1 MTEFSGKVEA
11 RQSVLDEFYT
21 EVFPEKREA
30 PRQPAPRTSATSATD
45 DEIVARAMSFANGGE
60 FTRLWNGNRNGHG
73 SQSEADLALCSML
86 YFASGGSRAD
96 VERLF
101 GQSTFGA
108 RDKWQKRADYRQRT
122 LDLACQGG
130 YWTPSPANGRA
141 APPVADAPS
150 PKHKKEKTPND
161 HASSLSY
168 PASPAAPQSTESSP
182 PSDHMRAAIADSRPK
197 VLLPGDNRP
206 LDMVADE
213 LGEHLAPTPFFV
225 RSDEVVWLDGDQLRI
240 VSPQEFRTL
249 VAHFI
254 IGLRKRKANE
264 YTYTV
269 FASMT
274 RDEAAAILV
283 SPQLKEKLRPVV
295 RFNRCRLPVVRADG
309 HVVLLPEGYDRAA
322 QTLTVSNV
330 TYAEDMTLDEAVD
343 TIDDLY
349 GEFVF
354 HDGKRSKAVTVASLL
369 GLYAAQLL
377 PQNVLR
383 PAFIIRKNAEGCGGT
398 TLVRCAAVT
407 VLGQAPVGTTPED
420 EAEMRKAI
428 TTTVREGSLSLFLD
442 NIKDR
447 RLSSAALE
455 AFLSSPEW
463 KDRLLGKNENF
474 VGPNLATVF
483 ATMNGGTIS
492 SDMRRRSLFVE
503 LHLAEERAEDRL
515 WIRPLSNPKLLE
527 LRPRILAAC
536 WALIKNW
543 AAKGRPQPSRSHS
556 AFPEW
561 ACVVGGAVEAA
572 GFCCPL
578 DPGEVGA
585 AADEDTESMRLL
597 VQAMVPGKSYT
608 FGEIV
613 KLCRDNECFVWLV
626 GGEMDP
632 GAKSK
637 LGWVFNRFDQRRVGG
652 QFFIVEGQAH
662 ARRFCIA
669 GQNEKV
675 GGVND

>member
-1 MTEFSGKVEA
+1 
-11 RQSVLDEFYT
+11 
-21 EVFPEKREA
+21 
-30 PRQPAPRTSATSATD
+30 
-45 DEIVARAMSFANGGE
+45 
-60 FTRLWNGNRNGHG
+60 
-73 SQSEADLALCSML
+73 
-86 YFASGGSRAD
+86 
-96 VERLF
+96 
-101 GQSTFGA
+101 
-108 RDKWQKRADYRQRT
+108 
-122 LDLACQGG
+122 
-130 YWTPSPANGRA
+130 
-141 APPVADAPS
+141 
-150 PKHKKEKTPND
+150 
-161 HASSLSY
+161 
-168 PASPAAPQSTESSP
+168 
-182 PSDHMRAAIADSRPK
+182 
-197 VLLPGDNRP
+197 
-206 LDMVADE
+206 
-213 LGEHLAPTPFFV
+213 
-225 RSDEVVWLDGDQLRI
+225 
-240 VSPQEFRTL
+240 
-249 VAHFI
+249 
-254 IGLRKRKANE
+254 
-264 YTYTV
+264 
-269 FASMT
+269 
-274 RDEAAAILV
+274 
-283 SPQLKEKLRPVV
+283 
-295 RFNRCRLPVVRADG
+295 
-309 HVVLLPEGYDRAA
+309 
-322 QTLTVSNV
+322 
-330 TYAEDMTLDEAVD
+330 
-343 TIDDLY
+343 
-349 GEFVF
+349 
-354 HDGKRSKAVTVASLL
+354 
-369 GLYAAQLL
+369 
-377 PQNVLR
+377 
-383 PAFIIRKNAEGCGGT
+383 
-398 TLVRCAAVT
+398 
-407 VLGQAPVGTTPED
+407 
-420 EAEMRKAI
+420 MRKAI